1 MINRFREA
9 STELEGGDAM
19 SGNRFAAMFDTRSE
33 PGNLRPLAAA
43 FVPYPTG
50 FSPNAHQQWVYQK
63 AYEQAL
69 EEVALMA
76 RRQRMFAFSLN

>member
-1 MINRFREA
+1 MI
-9 STELEGGDAM
+9 
-19 SGNRFAAMFDTRSE
+19 GNRFAAVFNTRSE
-33 PGNLRPLAAA
+33 PENLRPLAAA

-50 FSPNAHQQWVYQK
+50 FFPNAQQQWVYQK

-76 RRQRMFAFSLN
+76 RKQRLYAFSLN